1 MNPNDISWK
10 TIDKYFNDNE
20 NVIVKHHL
28 DSYNAFFSQGIKDI
42 LKDRNPLRI
51 FKDLDQETKL
61 YKYECDIYLGGEN
74 ADRIYYGKPIIYDE
88 NREHYMYPNE
98 ARLRNM
104 TYGFTIHYDVVMK
117 IRILVDKEDGSTG
130 KNKFEL
136 YNETL
141 EFEKIYLGKFPIML
155 QSNMCILQGIS
166 PEARFN
172 MGECRNDPGGYF
184 IIDGNEK
191 AIVSQEGRGDNLLYV
206 LKDINDIY
214 SYAAEIKSVS
224 EDAAKPK
231 RTLSVRI
238 VRDQPSKTNNQI
250 VVNIPQVRKPVPLF
264 IVFRAL
270 GVISDKEIIQTC
282 LLDME
287 KNENLI
293 DLFIPSVHDA
303 GNIFTQ
309 QAAISFISSLTK
321 GKTRY
326 HTMQILMNYF
336 LPHIGELNFK
346 TKALYLGY
354 IVKRLLGVYTGQDKP
369 TDRDSY
375 EFKRISVSGRLIHDL
390 FSEYYKLQL
399 DEIYLKIDKEFLYK
413 KNKTAYK
420 GLDFVNLFKNN
431 LELFFKER
439 NVEVG
444 FRKAFKGNWGAT
456 EHTKKPGVAQEL
468 NRLSFFGFIS
478 QLRKTNLYIS
488 ADGAKVV
495 APRLLHSTQYGLL
508 CPIHSPDGGNV
519 GLHKHLSTSTVI
531 TKGCSGRPYIRY
543 LRKLNVKLIEE
554 CSLNYMKYTTKVFVN
569 GSWIGCTADPLRII
583 NIMKLHRRNKMIDI
597 YTSIAFNIKRNEIS
611 ICTDAGRPMR
621 PLFYI
626 MNGDI
631 SYERDNVLQAYESDT
646 ITWKNIISGFNSQ
659 SKDALDE
666 ECKISLTE
674 KSVENL
680 VRNASVVDYLDTP
693 EADSIML
700 AHSTDKR
707 EDFSKKRISH
717 CEIHPS
723 LIFGLM
729 ANQVIY
735 PENNPYPRD
744 AFSCGQSKQ
753 GVSLYNSNYHTRF
766 DKSCF
771 VLNYGQ
777 IPLTKSRYL
786 KYATQEQ
793 HPYGENAIVAI
804 MCYSGYNVEDAVIIN
819 EGALKR
825 GLFRTTYYNT
835 YQAFEEME
843 KMGSVNVEKKFMNV
857 LDNNVIGLKAG
868 YDYQQLDEDSG
879 LVKENTE
886 VTDKSVIIGMGTNSI
901 THIDTYVDNSVYAK
915 KGQVGIVDKSFM
927 TEGEEGK
934 RIAKVRIRGERIPQI
949 GDKFCSRAGQKGT
962 IGIILPECDMPCTE
976 DGLRPDIIVNP
987 HAMPSRMTIGHLVE
1001 TLTSKTACLYGGFGD
1016 CTAFTNKG
1024 PKNVQYGEMLTK
1036 QGYHSTG
1043 NQILYNGMTGEQLET
1058 EIYFGPTYYLRLKH
1072 MPKDKI
1078 NYRAR
1083 GPRTALTRQT
1093 VQGRANDGGL
1103 RIGEMDRDCLI
1114 AHGMSHFIQESMM
1127 VRGDEFKVA
1136 ICNKTGCI
1144 AVYNEINNIFLSP
1157 MADGPIK
1164 FSGNLVDDLNVV
1176 NISKF
1181 GRDFSI
1187 INVPYAFKLLLQELQ
1202 AMNVQMRIITE
1213 DNVDQLMSL
1222 TKGDDIEKLTGGLVT
1237 ENQKFINV
1245 EQVRNFVKSQ
1255 NMQIKNKEAPVIKE
1269 KTPEVEVT
1277 PVPEWEPEQPLYG
1290 APILEGTDVDVN
1302 LKKSEFR
1309 FNNGDIV
1316 VFTTDTEP
1324 RYRYRIV
1331 DFLEEELAYVT
1342 QAIEGPHEGK
1352 YRDSF
1357 RNNIETP
1364 TFDSPGYVPVSPD
1377 YPPNTPSKTPEG
1389 FKYDGPSPEA
1399 GPSPDS
1405 PDFSTWYK
1413 QQEAKKLAEK
1423 EGFKEYSALHRDTPT
1438 PTPDSMQSV
1447 DGYNVPEIDGN
1458 ERLRQEEEYAQQQ
1471 KERYQK
1477 AIDED
1482 RTPSV
1487 ETPDDSIDYERN
1499 IGSAEGAKEDEAE
1512 KILKTVSS
1520 LNKEKTD
1527 GLNLLLPEKEE
1538 EKKEGEEE
1546 GGDDSTLTKKIS

>member
-1 MNPNDISWK
+1 MNTNDISWK
-10 TIDKYFNDNE
+10 TINKFFQNE
-20 NVIVKHHL
+20 NIVVKHHL
-28 DSYNAFFSQGIKDI
+28 DSYNSFFSNGIKDI
-42 LKDRNPLRI
+42 FKDRNPLRV
-51 FKDLDQETKL
+51 FKDLDQSTKL

-74 ADRIYYGKPIIYDE
+74 ADKIYYGKPIIFD
-88 NREHYMYPNE
+88 NDREHYMYPNE

-104 TYGFTIHYDVVMK
+104 TYGFTIHYDVTMK
-117 IRILVDKEDGSTG
+117 IRILIDKEDGSTG
-130 KNKFEL
+130 KNKFNMIE
-136 YNETL
+136 ETL

-155 QSNMCILQGIS
+155 QSNMCLLNGIE

-172 MGECRNDPGGYF
+172 MGECRTDPGGYF

-191 AIVSQEGRGDNLLYV
+191 AIVSQEGRGDNLLYI

-214 SYAAEIKSVS
+214 SFAAEIKSVS

-231 RTLSVRI
+231 RTLSVR
-238 VRDQPSKTNNQI
+238 VVKEQPSKTNNQI

-287 KNENLI
+287 KHENLI

-309 QAAISFISSLTK
+309 QTAISYISSLTK
-321 GKTRY
+321 GKTKY

-354 IVKRLLGVYTGQDKP
+354 IVKRLLSVYTGQEKP

-375 EFKRISVSGRLIHDL
+375 EFKRISVSGKLIHDL
-390 FSEYYKLQL
+390 FNEYYKLQL
-399 DEIYLKIDKEFLYK
+399 DDIYLKIDYEWLYARRK
-413 KNKTAYK
+413 DKTAYVGEK
-420 GLDFVNLFKNN
+420 FINMFLDKK
-431 LELFFKER
+431 ELFFSQR
-439 NVEVG
+439 VVETG
-444 FRKAFKGNWGAT
+444 FKKAFKGNWGAT

-468 NRLSFFGFIS
+468 NRLSFFGFLC

-508 CPIHSPDGGNV
+508 CPLHSPDGGNV
-519 GLHKHLSTSTVI
+519 GLHKHLSTSTII

-543 LRKLNVKLIEE
+543 MRKLGIKLIEE
-554 CSLNYMKYTTKVFVN
+554 CSLNYMKYTTKIFVN
-569 GSWIGCTADPLRII
+569 GSWIGCTHNPIKII
-583 NIMKLHRRNKMIDI
+583 TMMKLHRRNNMIDI
-597 YTSIAFNIKRNEIS
+597 YTSIAFNIQRNEIS
-611 ICTDAGRPMR
+611 LCTDAGRPMR
-621 PLFYI
+621 PLFYV
-626 MNGDI
+626 MDGEI
-631 SYERDNVLQAYESDT
+631 SFERDNVLEAYKNNT
-646 ITWKNIISGFNSQ
+646 IKWQNIISGFNSKSTQ
-659 SKDALDE
+659 HNVLNE
-666 ECKISLTE
+666 ECKINITE
-674 KSVENL
+674 KSVGSL
-680 VRNASVVDYLDTP
+680 IRNAAVVDYLDTP
-693 EADSIML
+693 ETNSIML

-707 EDFSKKRISH
+707 EDFLKKRITH

-729 ANQVIY
+729 ANQIIY

-753 GVSLYNSNYHTRF
+753 AVSLYNSNYHNRF

-804 MCYSGYNVEDAVIIN
+804 MCYTGYNVEDAVIIN
-819 EGALKR
+819 EGSLKR

-835 YQAFEEME
+835 YQAYEELE
-843 KMGSVNVEKKFMNV
+843 KMGSINIEKKFMNV

-868 YDYQQLDEDSG
+868 YDYQQLDKKSG
-879 LVKENTE
+879 LVKENTI
-886 VTDKSVIIGMGTNSI
+886 VTDKSVIIGMGSNSI
-901 THIDTYVDNSVYAK
+901 DHIDTFIDNSIYAK

-934 RIAKVRIRGERIPQI
+934 RIAKVRIRAERVPQI

-962 IGIILPECDMPCTE
+962 IGIILPEADMPCTE
-976 DGLRPDIIVNP
+976 DGIRPDIIVNP

-1001 TLTSKTACLYGGFGD
+1001 TLTSKTACIYGGFGD

-1024 PKNVQYGEMLTK
+1024 PKHKEYGEMLTK
-1036 QGYHSTG
+1036 EGYHSTG

-1093 VQGRANDGGL
+1093 VQGRANNGGL

-1114 AHGMSHFIQESMM
+1114 AHGMSGFIKESMM
-1127 VRGDEFKVA
+1127 VRGDEYYMA

-1144 AVYNEINNIFLSP
+1144 AIYNENNNIFLSP
-1157 MADGPIK
+1157 MADGPVK
-1164 FSGNLVDDLNVV
+1164 FAGNLVDDLNIINV
-1176 NISKF
+1176 SKF
-1181 GRDFSI
+1181 GRDFSVI
-1187 INVPYAFKLLLQELQ
+1187 AVPYAFKLLMQELQ

-1222 TKGDDIEKLTGGLVT
+1222 TKGDDIEKLTGG
-1237 ENQKFINV
+1237 ENTQGQIFINV

-1255 NMQIKNKEAPVIKE
+1255 NMQLKNKEAPVIKE
-1269 KTPEVEVT
+1269 KTPEAEVT
-1277 PVPEWEPEQPLYG
+1277 PVPDWIPEQPLYDETDD
-1290 APILEGTDVDVN
+1290 PMIDGTDVQVD
-1302 LKKSEFR
+1302 LKKGEFR
-1309 FNNGDIV
+1309 FNNGDLV
-1316 VFTTDTEP
+1316 VFATDSEP
-1324 RYRYRIV
+1324 RYRYKII
-1331 DFLEEELAYVT
+1331 DFDEEEMGYIT
-1342 QAIEGPHEGK
+1342 QAIEGPFEGK
-1352 YRDSF
+1352 YRDSYS
-1357 RNNIETP
+1357 NDLETP
-1364 TFDSPGYVPVSPD
+1364 TFESPGFEPVSPD
-1377 YPPNTPSKTPEG
+1377 YDPFGPPKEKT
-1389 FKYDGPSPEA
+1389 
-1399 GPSPDS
+1399 PDS

-1413 QQEAKKLAEK
+1413 QEQAKKLAEK
-1423 EGFKEYSALHRDTPT
+1423 EGFKEYSTAHRDTPT
-1438 PTPDSMQSV
+1438 PTPTPESV
-1447 DGYNVPEIDGN
+1447 DGYNVPEIDGT
-1458 ERLRQEEEYAQQQ
+1458 ERLRQEEEYTQ
-1471 KERYQK
+1471 KLQERYEK
-1477 AIDED
+1477 AVEED

-1487 ETPDDSIDYERN
+1487 ETPEESLEYERE
-1499 IGSAEGAKEDEAE
+1499 IGSAENAKDDEKE
-1512 KILKTVSS
+1512 KILKTVTS
-1520 LNKEKTD
+1520 LSKENTE
-1527 GLNLLLPEKEE
+1527 GLNLLLPEEEE
-1538 EKKEGEEE
+1538 EKEEDKDE
-1546 GGDDSTLTKKIS
+1546 DDSSVTKKIV